1 MGDLYTKM
9 KAFFGATYKLI
20 AILSPFGFILSIVFF
35 FGEAKNTERLV
46 DNLVGI
52 EQSLSTRHIGIFPD
66 YLDKIN
72 ELLSETSLS
81 DTARI
86 VVFEDV
92 LFYGAFYDGEAFK
105 DVVENL
111 IKLSHSR
118 KIVIAYYE
126 SSSDMR
132 RGRMFRE
139 VIQESWMR
147 QSDLPHLRKTRL
159 ELMDSL
165 RKKDVDRQ
173 SVYRISDSIACERL
187 FAVYRDKDRAEF
199 EKRIK
204 KILVPL
210 YSEQENDFPMFQQ
223 IDDIKQM
230 YLNKPLNTISF
241 YDIYTMCQQIT
252 DSVATFYKANKIQ
265 LVPLGNYLSMSC
277 WSNGEKVL
285 FAFPG
290 RFAADEIGFISRD
303 NAILQYIN
311 TMLDGVINSSEDD
324 S

>member
-1 MGDLYTKM
+1 MQDLYAKM

-35 FGEAKNTERLV
+35 FGEAKNSEKLV
-46 DNLVGI
+46 ENLVEI

-66 YLDKIN
+66 YLDEIN
-72 ELLSETSLS
+72 ELLSETSLT

-111 IKLSHSR
+111 VKLSHSR
-118 KIVIAYYE
+118 KIIIAYYE

-139 VIQESWMR
+139 VVQESWMR
-147 QSDLPHLRKTRL
+147 QTDLPRLRQCRL
-159 ELMDSL
+159 EIADSL
-165 RKKDVDRQ
+165 RKKEVDRQ
-173 SVYRISDSIACERL
+173 SVYRMSDSLACERF
-187 FAVYRDKDRAEF
+187 FATYKSKDRTEF
-199 EKRIK
+199 EKRVA
-204 KILVPL
+204 KILTPL
-210 YSEQENDFPMFQQ
+210 YNEAENDFPVFKE
-223 IDDIKQM
+223 IDDIKQKH
-230 YLNKPLNTISF
+230 LNKPLNKISF
-241 YDIYTMCQQIT
+241 YDIFVMYQDIT
-252 DSVATFYKANKIQ
+252 DSIAAFYKANKIQ
-265 LVPLGNYLSMSC
+265 LIPLGNYLSMSC

-303 NAILQYIN
+303 AAILQYIN
-311 TMLDGVINSSEDD
+311 TMLDGVINSLEDE
-324 S
+324 